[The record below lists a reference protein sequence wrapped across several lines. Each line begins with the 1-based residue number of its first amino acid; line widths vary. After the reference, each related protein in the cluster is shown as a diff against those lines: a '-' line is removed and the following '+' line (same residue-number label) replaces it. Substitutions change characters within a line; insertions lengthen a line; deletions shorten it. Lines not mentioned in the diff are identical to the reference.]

1 MNDLL
6 FDTPLWLLGLLIIV
20 GATLFWS
27 GNNRQDKTLKRLGL
41 AVLLIGILMGAMSY
55 FVDTDKEAAQRRTR
69 QIVTAVDR
77 KDWVALGK
85 LLDPQTHAIIY
96 NNPTD
101 IVEGAK
107 RTADFIGFKGLR
119 IIGTEVEQ
127 KDTVINV
134 YLKVLSEQE
143 RSGGPVL
150 TNWRFV
156 YQNFG
161 NGWKL
166 DSIEPLRSEQVN
178 PDQIRANLQRV
189 R

>member
-1 MNDLL
+1 MI
-6 FDTPLWLLGLLIIV
+6 G
-20 GATLFWS
+20 GAALFWS
-27 GNNRQDKTLKRLGL
+27 GNNRQDKTLKRVGL
-41 AVLLIGILMGAMSY
+41 LVLLIGLALGAVSY

-69 QIVTAVDR
+69 QIVSAVDK
-77 KDWVALGK
+77 KDWVTFGK

-107 RTADFIGFKGLR
+107 RTADAIGFKDLHV
-119 IIGTEVEQ
+119 IGTEVEQ
-127 KDTVINV
+127 KDTVIDV

-143 RSGGPVL
+143 RSGGPVI

-166 DSIEPLRSEQVN
+166 DSIEPLSSEQVN